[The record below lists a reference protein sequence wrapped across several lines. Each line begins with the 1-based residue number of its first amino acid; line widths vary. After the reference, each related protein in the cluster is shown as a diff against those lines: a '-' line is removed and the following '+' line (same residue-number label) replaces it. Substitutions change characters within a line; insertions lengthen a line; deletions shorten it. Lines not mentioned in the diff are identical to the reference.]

1 MSKGQ
6 NSRKNSKKAPAKTKK
21 EKRAAKMEKKNNE
34 LNKLKITP
42 L

>member
-6 NSRKNSKKAPAKTKK
+6 NSKRNSKKVPAKTKK
-21 EKRAAKMEKKNNE
+21 EKRAAKMEKKNIE